1 MSRLAEVAMDL
12 FVELFGS
19 MLAFVYHCFDR
30 IVIHG
35 YLSSLS
41 RPDQV
46 VYFFRQVVGVPV
58 VSKEV
63 LSRRTA
69 DYQSWVEAFASV
81 LHGRGRGTGAPFPAV
96 DQATR
101 TEFELPRSSIR
112 LRTWAAIATSVAR
125 ASSLWKRNPSPMTA
139 SSARTGPR
147 PRPFHCSRCR
157 AARPFA
163 LSRRSL
169 GCGSRAG

>member
-1 MSRLAEVAMDL
+1 PWTTRLPDPRRVVLRFMSRLAEVAMDL

-63 LSRRTA
+63 LSRRLPELGGVLRAHSQDA
-69 DYQSWVEAFASV
+69 DRM
-81 LHGRGRGTGAPFPAV
+81 GREGVAQGRPCP
-96 DQATR
+96 
-101 TEFELPRSSIR
+101 
-112 LRTWAAIATSVAR
+112 
-125 ASSLWKRNPSPMTA
+125 ASSPPHDATGKLWRLLHLQEP
-139 SSARTGPR
+139 G
-147 PRPFHCSRCR
+147 
-157 AARPFA
+157 
-163 LSRRSL
+163 
-169 GCGSRAG
+169 